1 MKLISGCLAM
11 VSFLSTV
18 FSPAVA
24 YAEVPTDEKIPYYEE
39 VKDQLDPDEVV
50 TAKDIDITIGSSY
63 DIVSDFSGIEIPDD
77 RKVKVT
83 FHDAQNEKGDPFTTD
98 HEDTYQAAYY
108 VEPLMTGH
116 PAYQI
121 MKIQVM
127 EDQKHLIVKKI
138 HLYRF
143 LKKLNGQKNRIC
155 LIRKKCFRRRLSIK
169 R

>member
-18 FSPAVA
+18 FSPVAA
-24 YAEVPTDEKIPYYEE
+24 YAAVPTDEKIPYYEE
-39 VKDQLDPDEVV
+39 VKDQLDLDEVV

-77 RKVKVT
+77 SKVKVT

-121 MKIQVM
+121 SRNIS
-127 EDQKHLIVKKI
+127 VKDAKTEA
-138 HLYRF
+138 
-143 LKKLNGQKNRIC
+143 KSKV
-155 LIRKKCFRRRLSIK
+155 
-169 R
+169 